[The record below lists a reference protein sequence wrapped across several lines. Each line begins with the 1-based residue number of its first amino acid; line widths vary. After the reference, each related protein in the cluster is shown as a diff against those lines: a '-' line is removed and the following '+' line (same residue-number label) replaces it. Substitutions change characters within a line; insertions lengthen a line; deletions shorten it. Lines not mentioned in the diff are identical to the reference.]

1 MGSLKIKGSLDG
13 LSTVDCGM
21 GEVKFD
27 IVEPEGGHSVYAK
40 VGLGSFEYD
49 NLRKGGI
56 TTFES
61 GEKKRITSQS
71 TAGWEASKSRARLR
85 PRHNKRRVL

>member
-1 MGSLKIKGSLDG
+1 
-13 LSTVDCGM
+13 M

-61 GEKKRITSQS
+61 GEKKKDHFSVNCGMGSVKIKSQ
-71 TAGWEASKSRARLR
+71 AAAQA
-85 PRHNKRRVL
+85 